1 MLEGKACLNNNT
13 YMCVHFNILIKGF
26 PHIDPQIKHKGK
38 SKRGKYRD
46 S

>member
-13 YMCVHFNILIKGF
+13 YMCVYFNILIKGF
-26 PHIDPQIKHKGK
+26 SHIDPQIKHKGK

-46 S
+46 A